1 MQVIPSEI
9 PNNYDYRE
17 RAFVKE
23 DLLKTAFDQTKENR
37 RPCGPKRSWM
47 PMGHTPHA
55 IMEITFRA
63 FLYSTCY
70 LLLLSISFFSLII
83 LIRN

>member
-47 PMGHTPHA
+47 PMGHTRMQLWKSLFVLFY
-55 IMEITFRA
+55 IQRVIYY
-63 FLYSTCY
+63 YS
-70 LLLLSISFFSLII
+70 LSLSFPS
-83 LIRN
+83 